1 MDVGTHEQL
10 VLLLLLAAVAGLLAL
25 VPTLRLPYPI
35 LLVLGGLALGFVP
48 GLPHPQLPPDLV
60 LVGVLPPLL
69 YSATFFASLRD
80 LRAKAGT
87 ISLLSVGLVLVTVV
101 AVAAVAHATVSGL
114 GWAPAF
120 VLGAVVAPTDPL
132 AATEI
137 ARRLGVPRR
146 IVTIVEGESLI
157 NDATALAVY
166 RVAVVAVVSGAFSF
180 WHAGAVFAGGVVGGI
195 AVGLAVA
202 WLIAQVRIRLDYIP
216 AEVAF
221 SLLTGYF
228 AYIPAAALHVSG
240 VLAAVTAGVY
250 MGWRSPELSTPEM
263 RLQALPVWG
272 TLTFLAN
279 SLLFVLV
286 GLQLRPIWS
295 ALGGQSAS
303 TLIGEAAIVAAT
315 VIAVRLAWVFPFV
328 YGPHALLRRRR
339 GEAPRWELA
348 ALIGWMGMRGAV
360 SLAAALAL
368 PLRTDAGAAF
378 PGRSLI
384 VFLAFAVI
392 LVTHVVQGMTLPPLI
407 RLLRLEDDGIEAR
420 EEAKARLKAAD
431 AALARIDELADEE
444 WVREDTADRM
454 RGMYRFRRYRF
465 AARFDSED
473 DGAIESRS
481 ADYQRLRREQL
492 EAERRAIVDLRR
504 AGVINDDVMHNVER
518 DLDLEDSRLDV

>member
-25 VPTLRLPYPI
+25 VPKLRLPYPI

-48 GLPHPQLPPDLV
+48 GLPHPQLPPELV

-69 YSATFFASLRD
+69 YSATFFTSLRD
-80 LRAKAGT
+80 LRAKVRP
-87 ISLLSVGLVLVTVV
+87 ISILSVGLVFATVV
-101 AVAAVAHATVSGL
+101 VVAAVAHAVVGL

-146 IVTIVEGESLI
+146 VVTVVEGESLI
-157 NDATALAVY
+157 NDASALAVY
-166 RVAVVAVVSGAFSF
+166 RVAVVAVLSGSFSLL
-180 WHAGAVFAGGVVGGI
+180 HGGAIFVGGVLGGV
-195 AVGLAVA
+195 AVGLAVG
-202 WLIAQVRIRLDYIP
+202 WLVAQVRIRLDYIP
-216 AEVAF
+216 AEIAI

-228 AYIPAAALHVSG
+228 AYIPASALHVSG

-250 MGWRSPELSTPEM
+250 AGWRSPELSTPAM
-263 RLQALPVWG
+263 RLQALPVWE

-286 GLQLRPIWS
+286 GLQLRPIWH
-295 ALGGQSAS
+295 ALRTGSTAS
-303 TLIGEAAIVAAT
+303 LIGDAALIAAT
-315 VIAVRLAWVFPFV
+315 VIVVRLAATSLMFIRHEREPGAWKLP
-328 YGPHALLRRRR
+328 
-339 GEAPRWELA
+339 

-368 PLRTDAGAAF
+368 PLQTDAGAPF

-392 LVTHVVQGMTLPPLI
+392 LVTLVLQGMTLPPLI
-407 RLLRLEDDGIEAR
+407 RALRLEDDGIEAR

-431 AALARIDELADEE
+431 AALARIDELVDEE
-444 WVREDTADRM
+444 WVREDTAERM
-454 RGMYRFRRYRF
+454 RGMYRFRRNRF
-465 AARFDSED
+465 AARFDSDD
-473 DGAIESRS
+473 DGSIEARS
-481 ADYQRLRREQL
+481 TDYQRLRRELL
-492 EAERRAIVDLRR
+492 EAERRAVVELRR
-504 AGVINDDVMHNVER
+504 TGVINDDIMHKVER

>member
-1 MDVGTHEQL
+1 MIESRRAASATPSSRYRPSESGPRWTSVALIASSRARSTEPREETIPQIPHTDAESRGALRRPSARAYRPAMDVGTHEQL

-69 YSATFFASLRD
+69 YSATFFTSLRD
-80 LRAKAGT
+80 LRAKVGP
-87 ISLLSVGLVLVTVV
+87 ISILSVGLVLVTVV
-101 AVAAVAHATVSGL
+101 AVAAVAHAAVSGL

-137 ARRLGVPRR
+137 GRRLGVPRR
-146 IVTIVEGESLI
+146 VVTIIEGESLI

-315 VIAVRLAWVFPFV
+315 VIVVRLAWVFPLM
-328 YGPHALLRRRR
+328 YGPPVLFRRDREQPPPWQLPALF
-339 GEAPRWELA
+339 
-348 ALIGWMGMRGAV
+348 GWMGMRGAV

-368 PLRTDAGAAF
+368 P
-378 PGRSLI
+378 
-384 VFLAFAVI
+384 
-392 LVTHVVQGMTLPPLI
+392 
-407 RLLRLEDDGIEAR
+407 
-420 EEAKARLKAAD
+420 
-431 AALARIDELADEE
+431 
-444 WVREDTADRM
+444 
-454 RGMYRFRRYRF
+454 
-465 AARFDSED
+465 
-473 DGAIESRS
+473 
-481 ADYQRLRREQL
+481 
-492 EAERRAIVDLRR
+492 
-504 AGVINDDVMHNVER
+504 
-518 DLDLEDSRLDV
+518 

>member
-10 VLLLLLAAVAGLLAL
+10 LLLLLLAAVAGLLAL
-25 VPTLRLPYPI
+25 VPKLRVPYPI

-48 GLPHPQLPPDLV
+48 GLPHPQLPPELV

-69 YSATFFASLRD
+69 YSATFFTSLRD
-80 LRAKAGT
+80 LRAKVGP
-87 ISLLSVGLVLVTVV
+87 ISILSVGLVFVTVV
-101 AVAAVAHATVSGL
+101 AVAAVAHAVVAGL

-137 ARRLGVPRR
+137 ARRLGAPRR
-146 IVTIVEGESLI
+146 VVTVIEGESLI
-157 NDATALAVY
+157 NDASALAVY
-166 RVAVVAVVSGAFSF
+166 RVAVMAVLSGSFSLL
-180 WHAGAVFAGGVVGGI
+180 HAGLAFFGGVVGGI
-195 AVGLAVA
+195 AVGLVVG
-202 WLIAQVRIRLDYIP
+202 WIVAQVRIRLDYIP
-216 AEVAF
+216 GEIAI

-228 AYIPAAALHVSG
+228 AYIPASALHVSG

-250 MGWRSPELSTPEM
+250 AGWRSPELSTPAM
-263 RLQALPVWG
+263 RLQVLPVWE

-295 ALGGQSAS
+295 ALGTGSAAS
-303 TLIGEAAIVAAT
+303 LIGDAALVATT
-315 VIAVRLAWVFPFV
+315 VIVVRLATTFSLTF
-328 YGPHALLRRRR
+328 LRRERES
-339 GEAPRWELA
+339 GAWKLP
-348 ALIGWMGMRGAV
+348 ALIGWAGMRGAV

-392 LVTHVVQGMTLPPLI
+392 LVTLVVQGMTLPPLI
-407 RLLRLEDDGIEAR
+407 RVLRLEDDGIEAR

-431 AALARIDELADEE
+431 AALARIDELSDEA
-444 WVREDTADRM
+444 WVREDTAERM
-454 RGMYRFRRYRF
+454 RGMYRFRRNRF

-473 DGAIESRS
+473 DGSIESRS
-481 ADYQRLRREQL
+481 ADYQRLRRELL
-492 EAERRAIVDLRR
+492 EAERRAIVELRR
-504 AGVINDDVMHNVER
+504 AGIINDEVMHKVER